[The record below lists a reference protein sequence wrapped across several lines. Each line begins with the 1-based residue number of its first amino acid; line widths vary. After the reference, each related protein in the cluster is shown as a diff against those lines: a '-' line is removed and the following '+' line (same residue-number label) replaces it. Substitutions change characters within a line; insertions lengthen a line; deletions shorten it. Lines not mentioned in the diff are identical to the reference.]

1 MTALFEGAAN
11 VARLELGATP
21 GAETGTF
28 LRWMTSRHQDEDIV
42 ADLRMMVPV
51 YYDVGRKQV
60 KVWMFLGWLEDSLD
74 VSFTRPP
81 AVRGTAGQTR
91 ACGVRGLVVSDR
103 GAGDDRSSRVPLSAA
118 QSARVPR
125 VVRSLR
131 HAGCHSPGAAMTASR
146 RSRVGPTIPRATQS
160 PSDGRIVAVP
170 HIGGL
175 HHHDERRAAQRAA
188 ALRLS
193 VLA

>member
-81 AVRGTAGQTR
+81 AVRGTAGQRVR
-91 ACGVRGLVVSDR
+91 AEFEDSSYPIAVPVTTEALV
-103 GAGDDRSSRVPLSAA
+103 
-118 QSARVPR
+118 
-125 VVRSLR
+125 
-131 HAGCHSPGAAMTASR
+131 
-146 RSRVGPTIPRATQS
+146 S
-160 PSDGRIVAVP
+160 PSRLLSR
-170 HIGGL
+170 H
-175 HHHDERRAAQRAA
+175 EFRALCDRCGTPDAILQ
-188 ALRLS
+188 ALQ
-193 VLA
+193 